1 MKPTTTAQ
9 QTARAESAL
18 STMLSRFPHVD
29 SAPVPVKVLP
39 ELLAQR
45 LDGYLDDAVHP
56 RNAITAMELIA
67 SAKELLYVAFTLD
80 ALGSEEYRKRHTE
93 ILSAQ
98 LKVMMAQ
105 EERAKAARL
114 HKPFD
119 DGVRPAVAEDGAYR
133 FNPLTGQ
140 HE

>member
-1 MKPTTTAQ
+1 MKPTTTDQ

-29 SAPVPVKVLP
+29 SALVPVKVLP

-45 LDGYLDDAVHP
+45 LDGYLVDAVHP

-105 EERAKAARL
+105 EDRARL
-114 HKPFD
+114 A
-119 DGVRPAVAEDGAYR
+119 R
-133 FNPLTGQ
+133 GQ
-140 HE
+140 S

>member
-29 SAPVPVKVLP
+29 SAPVPEKVLP

-45 LDGYLDDAVHP
+45 LDGYLADAVHP

-80 ALGSEEYRKRHTE
+80 ALGCEEYRKRHTE
-93 ILSAQ
+93 ILAAQ
-98 LKVMMAQ
+98 RKVMIAQ
-105 EERAKAARL
+105 EDRAKAARRK
-114 HKPFD
+114 KPFD

-133 FNPLTGQ
+133 FNPLTGA